1 MNKPHVL
8 SYRLA
13 KASAM
18 LLVISLAGCVFAPGQ
33 SVDLPNPLFQSDSD
47 DQSAPVQVV
56 PITAKLVALQES
68 DVALAELPEALIDF
82 MPPEY
87 RIGVGDQILVTIW
100 EHPELTNPGGTQTLE
115 GAGRPVRED
124 GTMFYPYAGN
134 VQAAGLTVEQ
144 LRIELTRRISKFLNT
159 PQIDVTL
166 AKTRS
171 QRISLSGAFS
181 NKTPLDVGTVPISL
195 TEALGRAGIEA
206 DVADFSALQISRD
219 NEIYTLNID
228 SLNSNGVALDKVYLQ
243 GGDALHMPYSDQKKV
258 YLMGELS
265 SPKALGFKGT
275 KISLANAIGQAGSLV
290 QTSAK
295 ASAVYVIRNTSPD
308 PELVT
313 QATVYQLD
321 MNDPLA
327 LVMSDRFQL
336 VAGDVVYVGA
346 PGIVRWNRFINQLF
360 PSLGLAVSGSN
371 IGN

>member
-1 MNKPHVL
+1 MNKNYL
-8 SYRLA
+8 LLLFFA
-13 KASAM
+13 ATAS
-18 LLVISLAGCVFAPGQ
+18 ITGCVFAPGQ
-33 SVDLPNPLFQSDSD
+33 AVDLPNTLFQPDAD
-47 DQSAPVQVV
+47 DQSAPVVV
-56 PITAKLVALQES
+56 MPITAKLVALQTS
-68 DVALAELPEALIDF
+68 DEAPAELPKALTDF
-82 MPPEY
+82 MPSEY
-87 RIGVGDQILVTIW
+87 QIGVGDQILVTIW

-124 GTMFYPYAGN
+124 GTLFYPYAGN
-134 VQAAGLTVEQ
+134 VKAVGLTVEQ
-144 LRIELTRRISKFLNT
+144 LRVELTRRISKFLNT

-166 AKTRS
+166 ARTRS
-171 QRISLSGAFS
+171 QRISLSGAFT

-206 DVADFSALQISRD
+206 DQADFSALQISRD
-219 NEIYTLNID
+219 NTRFTLNLD
-228 SLNSNGVALDKVYLQ
+228 SLNREGVALDKVYLRA
-243 GGDALHMPYSDQKKV
+243 GDSLHMPYSDQKKV

-265 SPKALGFKGT
+265 APQALSFKGA
-275 KISLANAIGQAGSLV
+275 KVSLANAIGQAGSLL

-295 ASAVYVIRNTSPD
+295 ANAVYVIRNTSPD

-336 VAGDVVYVGA
+336 VGGDVVYVGA

-360 PSLGLAVSGSN
+360 PSLGLAATSSRV
-371 IGN
+371 GN